1 MIRRPPRST
10 LFPYTTLFRSS
21 TITFVVQQA
30 IKCCEVLRF
39 APSLAL
45 VCVQR
50 CLLESIVSDS
60 RSIKS
65 SCLPGAQNP
74 QQIIAV
80 LWSEMNQV
88 ERHRRPRY
96 RARSYGLLHPGLR
109 LVRL

>member
-60 RSIKS
+60 RRDRKSTLLNSSHTGLSYPS
-65 SCLPGAQNP
+65 SCFKNNTMPAL
-74 QQIIAV
+74 
-80 LWSEMNQV
+80 
-88 ERHRRPRY
+88 RHHT
-96 RARSYGLLHPGLR
+96 LHSPAAIL
-109 LVRL
+109 